1 MNSVNPPAPSRK
13 KFDMQ
18 SKLLG
23 PFSFYREAIAIALP
37 VMLQQL
43 IMSMVSLIDNFM
55 VAGLGDVSMAAVNV
69 ANQLN
74 FIYIVIINVICQAGG
89 IYLAQFRGAGNEE
102 GMRHAYRFKVIF
114 ALLFSMV
121 YFTLCWTIPGRM
133 FAIMTMGNAAQDE
146 IITIGTGYLRLI
158 SFTLIPIAL
167 SSAIGTSF
175 REIARPTVPLFIS
188 AAATLV
194 NTAGNWLL
202 IYGNLGAPRLEV
214 SGAAIATIIARSFE
228 LLVFFVYLRKTRP
241 PFFAGFTKI
250 LHIHKGMIREILS
263 RSGMIFLSEASWVTS
278 ETIMTALYNGRGGAE
293 VVAGMAAGWTIANIF
308 FLLFGGIWT
317 TTAVIIGGS
326 LGAGKLDEARLRA
339 RWIKSG
345 SVAAGI
351 IIAALGSAASALLIP
366 AVFTNLTAAAQRI
379 SLGLVFVI
387 LIYLPLWA
395 LLNAQ
400 FAISRSGGDAAMGMY
415 TDLSVNTLLFV
426 PGAFILALGTSLQP
440 VAMFAILKSTDII
453 KIFVARH
460 FLNKE
465 RWVRNLTHGINL
477 KHGADTAG

>member
-1 MNSVNPPAPSRK
+1 MRSN
-13 KFDMQ
+13 
-18 SKLLG
+18 LLG

-37 VMLQQL
+37 VMIQQL

-74 FIYIVIINVICQAGG
+74 FIFIVIINTICQAGG
-89 IYLAQFRGAGNEE
+89 IYMAQFRGAGNEA
-102 GMRHAYRFKVIF
+102 GMKHAYRFKVIF
-114 ALLFSMV
+114 ALIAAAL
-121 YFTLCWTIPGRM
+121 YFALCWLIPGRM
-133 FAIMTMGNAAQDE
+133 IGMMIMGNAAREE
-146 IITIGTGYLRLI
+146 IIAIGAGYLRLI
-158 SFTLIPIAL
+158 SFTLIPLAL
-167 SSAIGTSF
+167 SSVIGTSF
-175 REIARPTVPLFIS
+175 REIARPVIPLVVS

-214 SGAAIATIIARSFE
+214 SGAAIATIIARVFE
-228 LLVFFVYLRKTRP
+228 IMVFLMYLHKVKAPFFV
-241 PFFAGFTKI
+241 PFRRIFI
-250 LHIHKGMIREILS
+250 IHKRLIREILS
-263 RSGMIFLSEASWVTS
+263 RSGMIFVSEISWVSS

-317 TTAVIIGGS
+317 TTAVIVGGS
-326 LGAGKLDEARLRA
+326 LGAGKLDEARLKA

-345 SVAAGI
+345 AVAAGI
-351 IIAALGSAASALLIP
+351 IIAVLGAVAAVLLIP
-366 AVFTNLTAAAQRI
+366 LVFSNLTAGARSI
-379 SLGLVFVI
+379 SLGLIFVI
-387 LIYLPLWA
+387 LVYLPLWA

-426 PGAFILALGTSLQP
+426 PGAFILALGTSLHP
-440 VAMFAILKSTDII
+440 VIMFGVLKLTDIVKFLI
-453 KIFVARH
+453 ARH
-460 FLNKE
+460 LLRKE
-465 RWVRNLTHGINL
+465 KWVRNLTG
-477 KHGADTAG
+477 

>member
-1 MNSVNPPAPSRK
+1 MRSN
-13 KFDMQ
+13 
-18 SKLLG
+18 LLG
-23 PFSFYREAIAIALP
+23 PWSFYREAVAIALP

-55 VAGLGDVSMAAVNV
+55 VAGLGDISMAAVNV

-89 IYLAQFRGAGNEE
+89 IYMAQFRGAGDEE

-114 ALLFSMV
+114 ALCFSAL
-121 YFTLCWTIPGRM
+121 YGALCWIIPDRM
-133 FAIMTMGNAAQDE
+133 IAVMTMGNAAQKE
-146 IITIGTGYLRLI
+146 IIPIGTGYLRLI
-158 SFTLIPIAL
+158 SFTLAPMAV
-167 SSAIGTSF
+167 SAAIGTSF

-188 AAATLV
+188 AAATMV

-202 IYGNLGAPRLEV
+202 IYGTLGAPRLEV
-214 SGAAIATIIARSFE
+214 SGAAIATIIARVFE
-228 LLVFFVYLRKTRP
+228 LAVFLVYLGKAKAPFFV
-241 PFFAGFTKI
+241 GFGKI
-250 LHIHKGMIREILS
+250 LHIHKRLIREILS
-263 RSGMIFLSEASWVTS
+263 RSGMIFLSEASWVSS

-317 TTAVIIGGS
+317 TTAVIVGGS
-326 LGAGKLDEARLRA
+326 LGAGKLDEARIRA
-339 RWIKSG
+339 RWIRSG

-351 IIAALGSAASALLIP
+351 IIAVLGAAAAALLIP
-366 AVFTNLTAAAQRI
+366 LVFSSLTAHARSI

-387 LIYLPLWA
+387 LVYLPLWS

-426 PGAFILALGTSLQP
+426 PGAFILALGTSLHP
-440 VAMFAILKSTDII
+440 VTMFGILKLTDIV
-453 KIFVARH
+453 KIFIARH

-465 RWVRNLTHGINL
+465 RWVRNLTRE
-477 KHGADTAG
+477 